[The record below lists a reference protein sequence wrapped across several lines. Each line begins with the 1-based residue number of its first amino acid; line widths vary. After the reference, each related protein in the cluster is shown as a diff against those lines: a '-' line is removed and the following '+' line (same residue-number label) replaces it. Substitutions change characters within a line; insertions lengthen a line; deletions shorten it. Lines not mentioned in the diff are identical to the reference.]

1 MSLRYSCLVLDH
13 DDTVVDS
20 IATVHYPSFLETLSR
35 VKPDFQPS
43 LTEYRRLNH
52 AHGFEALCYQ
62 VLGFSQADMLVQ
74 NEVWFSYMR
83 LLIPPMFPGMAQLLR
98 AFRAAGGH
106 ICVVSHSWASY
117 IRRDYRSWG
126 APEPELIYDW
136 SLPACFRK
144 PSPWP
149 LWEISRILGV
159 APREML
165 MVDDLQPGRSMA
177 RSAGVDFAAAGW
189 AEAVPDVRLD
199 MQTGGGVYCESV
211 SQLANLLFSGQ

>member
-83 LLIPPMFPGMAQLLR
+83 RLIPPMFPGMAQLLR
-98 AFRAAGGH
+98 AFRAAG
-106 ICVVSHSWASY
+106 
-117 IRRDYRSWG
+117 
-126 APEPELIYDW
+126 
-136 SLPACFRK
+136 
-144 PSPWP
+144 
-149 LWEISRILGV
+149 
-159 APREML
+159 
-165 MVDDLQPGRSMA
+165 
-177 RSAGVDFAAAGW
+177 
-189 AEAVPDVRLD
+189 
-199 MQTGGGVYCESV
+199 
-211 SQLANLLFSGQ
+211 